1 MLQQGHCIPS
11 HFKKISHVVQRFC
24 PNSYLEQ
31 LSLPGFEHLYF
42 AHTPLQPI
50 KKNQRSLK
58 YQLTEVLNDY
68 ITIG

>member
-31 LSLPGFEHLYF
+31 LSLPGFDHLYF

-50 KKNQRSLK
+50 KKISK
-58 YQLTEVLNDY
+58 
-68 ITIG
+68 ITQISINGNVK